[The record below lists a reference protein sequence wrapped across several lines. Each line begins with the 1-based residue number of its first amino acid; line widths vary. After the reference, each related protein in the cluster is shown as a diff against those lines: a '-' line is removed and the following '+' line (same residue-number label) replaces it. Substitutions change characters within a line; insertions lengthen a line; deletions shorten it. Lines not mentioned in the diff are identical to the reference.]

1 MRVSKRTLGLAVA
14 LAVAM
19 TLGGC
24 SALGRAQS
32 LLSPPPADAVLS
44 TRFLTPLTYEAAL
57 ARLDAYYDEQVGRR
71 LAVALPAIA
80 PHCHFEVW
88 HDMWVFFDSANG
100 QTTVTLKRLT
110 EGISSRLV
118 KGWMLDLAGRL
129 EAPMPLDFKEEPPL
143 HETSGEIYASRSDL
157 ARALPETSM
166 KPVATWQ
173 HAGLMVSAAPLA
185 SVVLAPT
192 GMHGV
197 HRVTVAAESAA
208 AAKQLLAKLTQGV
221 LKPGIFAAYSEETEI
236 DQEVRVL
243 ATGKSAEV
251 GSTASQAVFI
261 PNIDEKYLEDKLR
274 AEPEMIKRTAAAQGQ
289 YAIRFRVDKSYR
301 KVTVSWVE
309 LTGYAR
315 ATGKYEGERALGQSA
330 LPGPKLPPQ
339 PGSPLTAH
347 TKLPVLKPGAYRV
360 RLESEDA
367 AGQAA
372 QIDQRTYWFDGKTF
386 EEI

>member
-1 MRVSKRTLGLAVA
+1 MRASKRTLALAVA
-14 LAVAM
+14 LDVAM
-19 TLGGC
+19 ALGGWG
-24 SALGRAQS
+24 SLGRAQ
-32 LLSPPPADAVLS
+32 LLVTPPPPDAVLS

-57 ARLDAYYDEQVGRR
+57 VRLDAYYDEQVGRR
-71 LAVALPAIA
+71 LAEALPEIA
-80 PHCHFEVW
+80 PHRHFEVW
-88 HDMWVFFDSANG
+88 HDMWVFFDAANG

-143 HETSGEIYASRSDL
+143 HEASGEIYASRSDL

-185 SVVLAPT
+185 WVMLAPT
-192 GMHGV
+192 GMRGV
-197 HRVTVAAESAA
+197 HRVIVAAESAA
-208 AAKQLLAKLTQGV
+208 AAKQLLASLTQGV
-221 LKPGIFAAYSEETEI
+221 LKPGIFAAYSEETEL
-236 DQEVRVL
+236 DQEVRGR
-243 ATGKSAEV
+243 ATGRSAEL

-274 AEPEMIKRTAAAQGQ
+274 ADPEMIKRTAAAQGQ

-301 KVTVSWVE
+301 KITISWVE

-315 ATGKYEGERALGQSA
+315 ATGKFEGERALGQSA

-360 RLESEDA
+360 RLESEDT

-372 QIDQRTYWFDGKTF
+372 RIDQRTYWFDGKTF

>member
-1 MRVSKRTLGLAVA
+1 MSASKRTLA

-19 TLGGC
+19 ALGGC
-24 SALGRAQS
+24 GALGRPQL
-32 LLSPPPADAVLS
+32 LLSPPPADLVLS
-44 TRFLTPLTYEAAL
+44 TRFVIPLTYEAAL

-71 LAVALPAIA
+71 LAVALPQIA

-88 HDMWVFFDSANG
+88 HDMWVFFDVANG

-110 EGISSRLV
+110 EGIGSRLV

-129 EAPMPLDFKEEPPL
+129 DAAMPLDFKEEPPL
-143 HETSGEIYASRSDL
+143 HEASGEIYAARSDL
-157 ARALPETSM
+157 ARALPENSM

-173 HAGLMVSAAPLA
+173 HAGLLVSASPLE

-208 AAKQLLAKLTQGV
+208 AAKQLLARLMQGV
-221 LKPGIFAAYSEETEI
+221 LKPGIFAAYSEETEL
-236 DQEVRVL
+236 DQEVRGL
-243 ATGKSAEV
+243 ASGKSAEL
-251 GSTASQAVFI
+251 GSSASQAVSI
-261 PNIDEKYLEDKLR
+261 PNIDERYLEDKVR
-274 AEPEMIKRTAAAQGQ
+274 ADPEMIKRTAAAQGQ

-309 LTGYAR
+309 LTGYVR
-315 ATGKYEGERALGQSA
+315 GTGKYEGERALGQSA

-339 PGSPLTAH
+339 PGIPLTAH

-372 QIDQRTYWFDGKTF
+372 PIDQRTYWFDGKTF
-386 EEI
+386 EEL

>member
-1 MRVSKRTLGLAVA
+1 MRASKRTLA

-19 TLGGC
+19 ALGGC

-32 LLSPPPADAVLS
+32 LPSPPPADLVLS
-44 TRFLTPLTYEAAL
+44 TRFLTPLTYEAAV
-57 ARLDAYYDEQVGRR
+57 ARLDPYYDEQVGRR

-129 EAPMPLDFKEEPPL
+129 DAAMPLDFKEQPPL
-143 HETSGEIYASRSDL
+143 HEASGDIYASRSDL
-157 ARALPETSM
+157 ARALPETSL

-173 HAGLMVSAAPLA
+173 HAGLLVSAVPLA

-192 GMHGV
+192 GLHGV
-197 HRVTVAAESAA
+197 HHVTVAAESAA
-208 AAKQLLAKLTQGV
+208 TAKQILTKLMQGV

-236 DQEVRVL
+236 DQEVRGL

-372 QIDQRTYWFDGKTF
+372 PIDQRTYWFDGKTF

>member
-1 MRVSKRTLGLAVA
+1 MRASKRTLA
-14 LAVAM
+14 LAVAVA
-19 TLGGC
+19 LGSGG
-24 SALGRAQS
+24 ALGRAQS
-32 LLSPPPADAVLS
+32 LPSPPAPDAVLS

-57 ARLDAYYDEQVGRR
+57 ARLDSYYEEQVGRR
-71 LAVALPAIA
+71 LPVALPEIA
-80 PHCHFEVW
+80 PHWHFEVW
-88 HDMWVFFDSANG
+88 HDMWVFFDAANG

-110 EGISSRLV
+110 EGIASRLV
-118 KGWMLDLAGRL
+118 KGWMVDLAGRL
-129 EAPMPLDFKEEPPL
+129 EAAMPLDFKEEPPL
-143 HETSGEIYASRSDL
+143 HEASGEIYASRSDL

-185 SVVLAPT
+185 WVVLAPT
-192 GMHGV
+192 GLHGV

-208 AAKQLLAKLTQGV
+208 AAKQLLAKLMQGV

-236 DQEVRVL
+236 DQEVRGL
-243 ATGKSAEV
+243 ASGKSAEL

-261 PNIDEKYLEDKLR
+261 PNIDERHLEDKVR
-274 AEPEMIKRTAAAQGQ
+274 AEPEMVKRTAAAQGQ

-301 KVTVSWVE
+301 KVTVSWIE

-315 ATGKYEGERALGQSA
+315 ATGKYEAERALGQSA
-330 LPGPKLPPQ
+330 LLGPKLPPQ

-347 TKLPVLKPGAYRV
+347 TKLPVLKPGAYRI

-386 EEI
+386 EEL